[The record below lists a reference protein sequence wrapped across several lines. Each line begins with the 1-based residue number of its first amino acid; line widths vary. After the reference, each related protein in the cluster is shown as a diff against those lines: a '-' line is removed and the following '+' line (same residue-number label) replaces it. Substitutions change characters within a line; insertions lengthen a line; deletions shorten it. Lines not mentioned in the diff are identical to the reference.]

1 MSLFNYML
9 YYYLIQ
15 AQNNHDKHRQADQ
28 MAAALLKLKR
38 SRGTDPIPTL
48 ISTTAGQN
56 ALLAMLQSVAQNNPA
71 QLLTL
76 MASIRGGGV
85 AQRPQPQP
93 QQRPLAGFGQ
103 AYGQGFAGGAG
114 GFGSVSSGGGFG
126 GYPSREQLYQQGFPP
141 SGGSSFGGL
150 QASRTLYSPQVQ
162 QALYRPQPAAAAHP
176 PTLPFTVGDEKLDNS
191 LQFSPSLRRQVYAPQ
206 PELEPTPAP
215 ARTVIREPSTRLH
228 VSTVTL
234 VTTVVSSRRSTVPLV
249 YNGQSTTTEILAT
262 ATHTVTATKLQT
274 LAVVVTPTVVEA
286 NGQTTT
292 LYGGTGSPAAEIVT
306 DLNYHDE
313 PAAAAAGVTATVQ
326 QQPAVATAAP
336 EGLPAPAAQQAAAA
350 LGQLLI
356 QPGQTPPLGPVA
368 QPAVTT
374 TTTST
379 TTTTTKKPDR
389 LLALLKSRA
398 QSRRRGTPR
407 LSAPRRGD
415 PRRRKKN
422 QEAEATKAEEHAHVS
437 TSVSVSVSQPG
448 QPPAAPV
455 TLVDGV
461 PVVQAVPITTT
472 TTTPAPAPVFQPG
485 QVPVYVEKDGVL
497 VIAAAP
503 LQPAEPAPAATPTAP
518 VFRPE
523 PVTAAPTVPP
533 PPAPTA
539 ATAAPAP
546 AAVPE
551 VVIAAVTP
559 APTPPPTPPAPTPP
573 PPDDFSFDFEE
584 TVYASPSTSTEKVV
598 TEEAFQNLLDG
609 TFVILAKSLPDAVAS
624 SAPVPAAPAV
634 PVEGSGQ
641 ADSDVK
647 VSVSYAVSTSVSEGR
662 RR

>member
-15 AQNNHDKHRQADQ
+15 AQNNHDKHSQADQ

-76 MASIRGGGV
+76 LTSIRGGGV
-85 AQRPQPQP
+85 APQPQP
-93 QQRPLAGFGQ
+93 RPRPQPLAGFGQ
-103 AYGQGFAGGAG
+103 GYGQSFAGVG
-114 GFGSVSSGGGFG
+114 GFGNVGGGVSSGGSFG

-141 SGGSSFGGL
+141 SGGSGFGGL

-162 QALYRPQPAAAAHP
+162 QALYRPQPAAAHPHP
-176 PTLPFTVGDEKLDNS
+176 PPPHPFGVDGEKLDNS

-234 VTTVVSSRRSTVPLV
+234 VTTVLSSRRSTVPLV

-292 LYGGTGSPAAEIVT
+292 LYGGTGAPAAEIVT

-313 PAAAAAGVTATVQ
+313 PAAGVTATVQ
-326 QQPAVATAAP
+326 PQHTVATAMP
-336 EGLPAPAAQQAAAA
+336 PAA
-350 LGQLLI
+350 LGPLLT
-356 QPGQTPPLGPVA
+356 QPGQTPPLS
-368 QPAVTT
+368 PAAPPTPPPITT
-374 TTTST
+374 AATA
-379 TTTTTKKPDR
+379 TTTKKPDR

-398 QSRRRGTPR
+398 ASRRRGTPR

-415 PRRRKKN
+415 PRRRKTN
-422 QEAEATKAEEHAHVS
+422 SGSDEAAKAEEQAHVS

-448 QPPAAPV
+448 QPPSAPV
-455 TLVDGV
+455 TLVNGV
-461 PVVQAVPITTT
+461 PVVQAVPVSTS
-472 TTTPAPAPVFQPG
+472 TPAPAPVFRPDP
-485 QVPVYVEKDGVL
+485 VPVYVEKDGVL

-503 LQPAEPAPAATPTAP
+503 LQQAGAATPTAP

-523 PVTAAPTVPP
+523 PATPTSAPT
-533 PPAPTA
+533 PAPTA
-539 ATAAPAP
+539 ATAAPAT
-546 AAVPE
+546 AAE

-559 APTPPPTPPAPTPP
+559 APTATTPPAPTPP

-598 TEEAFQNLLDG
+598 TEEDFQSLLDG
-609 TFVILAKSLPDAVAS
+609 TFVILAKSLPDAVAKS
-624 SAPVPAAPAV
+624 PAPAPAAV

-641 ADSDVK
+641 PDPDVK